1 MGESIGLCDFE
12 FRMEVRQNLTPL
24 EPGGILAFNVAPA
37 HSFYYWGPKEI
48 HAWPGEWK
56 QIANKE
62 LEDGKRLLVYHHKIF
77 EDTVAQYAVRERRY
91 ELYEGDRLVT
101 TPNDRAV
108 GLLGGQAT

>member
-1 MGESIGLCDFE
+1 MLPQLIVFITG
-12 FRMEVRQNLTPL
+12 
-24 EPGGILAFNVAPA
+24 
-37 HSFYYWGPKEI
+37 GPKEI

-62 LEDGKRLLVYHHKIF
+62 LEDGKRLLVYHKIF
-77 EDTVAQYAVRERRY
+77 EDTVKQYAVRERRY

-108 GLLGGQAT
+108 GLLGGQSASGCSPNVNMFIAALWSLSVL